1 MQMVILTTLPLGFEV
16 RINQQ
21 GKMFY
26 HNPYTGETRIVPDNE
41 REWYSIYM
49 KRNRI
54 VYQPR

>member
-1 MQMVILTTLPLGFEV
+1 MVILTTLPLGFEV